1 MQGDEIMNHLTK
13 LLEEFSTCPGPPG
26 GEEPLAILIREY
38 LQSQCQI
45 QRDGLG
51 SLIAIK
57 QGTRKK
63 PRIMLTA
70 HMDEVGFMLQNI
82 TKDGYV
88 RLQPLGG
95 WIANHLPGQ
104 RLVVHGSKGAV
115 EGIVAAIPPHFA
127 KEQKSETKIEELLLD
142 VGAESKEEA
151 ASLGLRL
158 GDLITPASQFAVY
171 NKKFLANKA
180 WDDRVGC
187 AVLVATM
194 QNLTK
199 HPNTVV
205 AAATVQEEV
214 GSRGAVTA
222 VEVAKP
228 EAAIVLEGPPADD
241 LPGLSKDSP
250 QGALGKGCQIRL
262 YDPSTI
268 IHRRF
273 WQWVTELARAQ
284 KIAHQL
290 AVRRSGA
297 TDARAIHLAR
307 GGIPTV
313 VLGVPVRHAHSHTGL
328 IHLQDVKAT
337 LDLTVAILEKLDN
350 KTLKSLLPK

>member
-1 MQGDEIMNHLTK
+1 MSDLMK
-13 LLEEFSTCPGPPG
+13 LLEELSSCPGPPG
-26 GEEPLAILIREY
+26 GEEAVASLMRKHLGPE
-38 LQSQCQI
+38 CQI

-51 SLIAIK
+51 SLVASKEGSSK
-57 QGTRKK
+57 Q

-82 TKDGYV
+82 SRDGYL

-95 WIANHLPGQ
+95 WIASQLPGQ
-104 RLVVHGSKGAV
+104 RLVVHGSKGPV
-115 EGIVAAIPPHFA
+115 EGIVAAIPPHFT
-127 KEQKSETKIEELLLD
+127 KEQKSETRVEDLLLD
-142 VGAESKEEA
+142 VGAASPAEV
-151 ASLGLRL
+151 ASLGLQL

-187 AVLVATM
+187 AVLVAAM
-194 QNLTK
+194 QRLKK
-199 HPNTVV
+199 HPNTLV

-222 VEVAKP
+222 VELAKP
-228 EAAIVLEGPPADD
+228 QAAIVLEGPPADD
-241 LPGLSKDSP
+241 LPGVSKDSP
-250 QGALGKGCQIRL
+250 QGSLGKGCQIRL

-273 WQWVTELARAQ
+273 CQWVTELAQA
-284 KIAHQL
+284 KKVAHQL

-297 TDARAIHLAR
+297 TDARAIHLAQ

-313 VLGVPVRHAHSHTGL
+313 VLGVPVRHAHSHSGL
-328 IHLQDVKAT
+328 IHLQDVKDT
-337 LDLTVAILEKLDN
+337 LDLTVAILERLDS

>member
-1 MQGDEIMNHLTK
+1 MKDLMK
-13 LLEEFSTCPGPPG
+13 LLEELSSCPGPPG
-26 GEEPLAILIREY
+26 GEEPVASLIRRH
-38 LQSQCQI
+38 LKPQFQI

-51 SLIAIK
+51 SLLASK
-57 QGTRKK
+57 EGTRKQ

-70 HMDEVGFMLQNI
+70 HMDEVGFMVQNI
-82 TKDGYV
+82 SKDGYL

-95 WIANHLPGQ
+95 WIASQLPGQ
-104 RLVVHGSKGAV
+104 RLLIHGSKGSV

-127 KEQKSETKIEELLLD
+127 KEQKSDTKVEDLLLD
-142 VGAESKEEA
+142 VGAASREEV
-151 ASLGLRL
+151 ASMGLQL
-158 GDLITPASQFAVY
+158 GDLLTPASHFAVY

-187 AVLVATM
+187 AVLVAAM
-194 QNLTK
+194 QKLKK

-205 AAATVQEEV
+205 ASATVQEEV

-222 VEVAKP
+222 VDLAKP
-228 EAAIVLEGPPADD
+228 QAAIVLEGPPADD
-241 LPGLSKDSP
+241 LPGVSKESP

-262 YDPSTI
+262 YDPSII

-273 WQWVTELARAQ
+273 WQWVTELAQA
-284 KIAHQL
+284 KKVPHQL

-297 TDARAIHLAR
+297 TDARAIHLAQ

-313 VLGVPVRHAHSHTGL
+313 VLGVPVRHAHSHSGL
-328 IHLQDVKAT
+328 INLEDVKAT
-337 LDLTVAILEKLDN
+337 LDLTVAILEKLDS
-350 KTLKSLLPK
+350 KILKSLLPK

>member
-1 MQGDEIMNHLTK
+1 MKNLQK
-13 LLEEFSTCPGPPG
+13 LLEELSSCPGPPG
-26 GEEPLAILIREY
+26 GEEPVASLIRKH
-38 LQSQCQI
+38 LKVQCQI

-51 SLIAIK
+51 SLIAVK
-57 QGTRKK
+57 QGSRKE

-82 TKDGYV
+82 TKDGYL

-95 WIANHLPGQ
+95 WIASHLPGQ
-104 RLVVHGSKGAV
+104 RLVVHGSKGSV

-127 KEQKSETKIEELLLD
+127 KEQKSETKIEDLLLD
-142 VGAESKEEA
+142 VGAASKEEVS
-151 ASLGLRL
+151 SLGLQL
-158 GDLITPASQFAVY
+158 GDLITPVSHFAVY
-171 NKKFLANKA
+171 NKQLFANKA

-187 AVLVATM
+187 AVLVAAM
-194 QNLTK
+194 ERLKK
-199 HPNTVV
+199 HPNTAV

-228 EAAIVLEGPPADD
+228 QVAIVLEGPPADD
-241 LPGLSKDSP
+241 LPGVSKDSP

-273 WQWVTELARAQ
+273 WQWVAELARAR

-290 AVRRSGA
+290 AVRQSGA

-313 VLGVPVRHAHSHTGL
+313 VLGVPVRHAHSHSGL
-328 IHLQDVKAT
+328 INVQDVKAT
-337 LDLTVAILEKLDN
+337 LDLTVAILQKLDN
-350 KTLKSLLPK
+350 KIYKSLLPA

>member
-1 MQGDEIMNHLTK
+1 MR
-13 LLEEFSTCPGPPG
+13 LLEELSSCPGPPG
-26 GEEPLAILIREY
+26 GEEPVASLIRKH
-38 LQSQCQI
+38 LKPQCQI

-51 SLIAIK
+51 SLVASK
-57 QGTRKK
+57 EGTKKK

-70 HMDEVGFMLQNI
+70 HMDEVGFMVQNI
-82 TKDGYV
+82 TKDGYL

-95 WIANHLPGQ
+95 WIAGHLPGQ
-104 RLVVHGSKGAV
+104 RLHIHGSKGPV

-127 KEQKSETKIEELLLD
+127 KEQKSETKVEDLLLD
-142 VGAESKEEA
+142 VGAASREEV
-151 ASLGLRL
+151 ASLGLQL
-158 GDLITPASQFAVY
+158 GDLITPVSQFVVY

-187 AVLVATM
+187 AVLVAAM
-194 QNLTK
+194 KKLK
-199 HPNTVV
+199 RHPNTLV

-222 VEVAKP
+222 VELAKP
-228 EAAIVLEGPPADD
+228 QAAIVLEGPPGDD
-241 LPGLSKDSP
+241 LPGVTKDSP

-273 WQWVTELARAQ
+273 WQWVTELAQA
-284 KIAHQL
+284 KKVAHQL
-290 AVRRSGA
+290 AVRQSGA
-297 TDARAIHLAR
+297 TDARAIHLAQ

-313 VLGVPVRHAHSHTGL
+313 VLGVPVRHAHSHSGL
-328 IHLQDVKAT
+328 INLQDVQAT

-350 KTLKSLLPK
+350 KILKSLLPE

>member
-1 MQGDEIMNHLTK
+1 MKDLMR
-13 LLEEFSTCPGPPG
+13 LLEELSSCPGPPG
-26 GEEPLAILIREY
+26 GEEPVASLIRKH
-38 LQSQCQI
+38 LKPQCQI

-51 SLIAIK
+51 SLVASK
-57 QGTRKK
+57 EGTKKK

-70 HMDEVGFMLQNI
+70 HMDEVGFMVQNI
-82 TKDGYV
+82 TKDGYL

-95 WIANHLPGQ
+95 WIAGHLPGQ
-104 RLVVHGSKGAV
+104 RLHIHGSKGPV

-127 KEQKSETKIEELLLD
+127 KEQKSETKVEDLLLD
-142 VGAESKEEA
+142 VGAASREEV
-151 ASLGLRL
+151 ASLGLQL
-158 GDLITPASQFAVY
+158 GDLITPVSQFVVY

-187 AVLVATM
+187 AVLVAAM
-194 QNLTK
+194 KKLK
-199 HPNTVV
+199 RHPNTLV

-222 VEVAKP
+222 VELAKP
-228 EAAIVLEGPPADD
+228 QAAIVLEGPPGDD
-241 LPGLSKDSP
+241 LPGVTKDSP

-273 WQWVTELARAQ
+273 WQWVTELAQA
-284 KIAHQL
+284 KKVAHQL
-290 AVRRSGA
+290 AVRQSGA
-297 TDARAIHLAR
+297 TDARAIHLAQ

-313 VLGVPVRHAHSHTGL
+313 VLGVPVRHAHSHSGL
-328 IHLQDVKAT
+328 INLQDVQAT

-350 KTLKSLLPK
+350 KILKSLLPE